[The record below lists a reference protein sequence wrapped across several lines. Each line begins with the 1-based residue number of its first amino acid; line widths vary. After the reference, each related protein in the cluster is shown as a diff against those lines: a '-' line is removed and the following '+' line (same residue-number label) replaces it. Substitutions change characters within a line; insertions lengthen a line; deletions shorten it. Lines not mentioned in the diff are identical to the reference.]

1 MARRAMSPEQQK
13 ARGNPGKRPV
23 KKRETVKT
31 VLRQIVL
38 ARPSWLTDK
47 LAQRVWSQLHAHLPF
62 LRDSDV
68 NAFGRYCQYLA
79 DWVVANKAIAKDK
92 MVYETSSAHVEG
104 MLRINPWF
112 TVRSRLEDDL
122 VKLEEKIG
130 MTPIDRQRII
140 VGLAAGAGMP
150 TGDLFGDRAS
160 DGDDDRGGEGAV
172 PPAPVTDTVATI
184 GGLGGRRLDG

>member
-1 MARRAMSPEQQK
+1 MGRKAMTPEQQA

-23 KKRETVKT
+23 RKRETTKT
-31 VLRQIVL
+31 VLRRIVL
-38 ARPSWLTDK
+38 SRPTWLTDK
-47 LAQRVWSQLHAHLPF
+47 LARRVWGQLHAHLPF

-79 DWVVANKAIAKDK
+79 DWVTANKEIATGQ

-140 VGLAAGAGMP
+140 VGLAAGAGHP
-150 TGDLFGDRAS
+150 LGDMFADRTAE
-160 DGDDDRGGEGAV
+160 DEGGGEGDGAKPAMAADAV
-172 PPAPVTDTVATI
+172 ETI
-184 GGLGGRRLDG
+184 GGLGMRRLDG